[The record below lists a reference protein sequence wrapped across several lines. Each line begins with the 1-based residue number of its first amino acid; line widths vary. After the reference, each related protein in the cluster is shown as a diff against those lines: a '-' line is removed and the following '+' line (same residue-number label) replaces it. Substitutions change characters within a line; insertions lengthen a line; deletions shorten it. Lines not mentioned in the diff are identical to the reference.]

1 MSSQISLEE
10 ALRFCNIIDIR
21 ASFYIGPRGRET
33 GWVSTI
39 VLYAH
44 NEVIIYADAFIKR
57 YFPDVWAKKRRDTCL
72 QIKGSK
78 NVLPILVFIK
88 DHIYFKKKQQDCLY
102 RFIMHRTSRGKKRF
116 SSIDDEFKKEMDK
129 INMET
134 GHVSKSKQT

>member
-1 MSSQISLEE
+1 MPGW
-10 ALRFCNIIDIR
+10 
-21 ASFYIGPRGRET
+21 IGSIT
-33 GWVSTI
+33 
-39 VLYAH
+39 LYGH
-44 NEVIIYADAFIKR
+44 DEVITYADAFIKR
-57 YFPDVWAKKRRDTCL
+57 YFPDVWAKRIRSNRL
-72 QIKGSK
+72 RIRGSK